1 MQAKERAP
9 TAGQALMI
17 GDSVWDVKAACAAR
31 VPTLAVLTGGFS
43 EVELREAGAI
53 EVVREIAQIRA
64 ELPSIAALAG
74 RA

>member
-1 MQAKERAP
+1 M
-9 TAGQALMI
+9 
-17 GDSVWDVKAACAAR
+17 
-31 VPTLAVLTGGFS
+31 PTLAVLTGGFS